1 MKENWI
7 IDAEKCAKREAS
19 LFLESCFSSAERLD
33 IDREWFMDTALK
45 ELRKLLR
52 KNNFGGL

>member
-1 MKENWI
+1 MKEKWI
-7 IDAEKCAKREAS
+7 VDAEKCAKQEAS
-19 LFLESCFSSAERLD
+19 FFLESCFSCAERLD
-33 IDREWFMDTALK
+33 IDRVWFMETTLK